1 MPIRKEK
8 IIGVSGGMGP
18 EATLD
23 LFQKIIKHT
32 NASKDQDHLRIIIDN
47 NPKIPDRTPAVL
59 GTGESILPSMVETAR
74 NLERVGADFIV
85 IPCVTAHYFFD
96 DLRKKVDIPIISIVD
111 ELENEIETRLP
122 HIRKVGLISTTGT
135 IKGKVFHIKLEE
147 TGREVLVPSDKDQRE
162 LVMEAIY
169 GKAGIKAG
177 YTNLENKKRVVK
189 VAETLIER
197 GAQGIIAGCTEIPLV
212 LREEDISV
220 SLFDTLLILAKAAI
234 REAIGVETIN

>member
-8 IIGVSGGMGP
+8 NIGVLGGMGP

-23 LFQKIIKHT
+23 LFQKIIKYT
-32 NASKDQDHLRIIIDN
+32 NASKDQDHLRIVIDN

-59 GTGESILPSMVETAR
+59 GTGENILPSMVETAR
-74 NLERVGADFIV
+74 NLERAGADFIV
-85 IPCVTAHYFFD
+85 IPCVTAHYFLD
-96 DLRKKVDIPIISIVD
+96 DLRKEVDIPIISIVD
-111 ELENEIETRLP
+111 ELENEIEARFP

-169 GKAGIKAG
+169 GKTGIKAG

-212 LREEDISV
+212 LKEEDISV
-220 SLFDTLLILAKAAI
+220 PLFDTLLTLARAAI
-234 REAIGVETIN
+234 REAIGRGSK